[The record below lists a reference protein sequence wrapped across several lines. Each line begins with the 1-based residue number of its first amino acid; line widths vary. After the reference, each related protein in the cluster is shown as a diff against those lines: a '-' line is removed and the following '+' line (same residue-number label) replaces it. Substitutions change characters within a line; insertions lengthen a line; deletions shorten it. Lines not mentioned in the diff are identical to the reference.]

1 MNTIVECIKE
11 IKNEIGGY
19 NWRVCFIPA
28 STHHK
33 TACRYQ
39 KLATFIE
46 KETGIA
52 CDYHT
57 ILPKPELITQ
67 HMATGKTN
75 PAEDFLFNK
84 EQIEGKDI
92 ILIGDI
98 ITTGTNFT
106 KTSLKL
112 AEAIQAAGY
121 KVAINAIYN
130 EHDHEAGHLTGKTG
144 NPIEGFGFNASD
156 ITGKKII
163 VIDDI
168 ITRGRTFQMVAEKLE
183 TMGAASVTGLFLA
196 KTFNPDYH
204 PYYDPTDDYEP
215 EDYYDPSDYYE
226 EEETYD
232 NYNGSYAQDVEGWS
246 DQDIDDVFD
255 GDPDAY
261 WNID

>member
-1 MNTIVECIKE
+1 MNNYQYLKE
-11 IKNEIGGY
+11 YLPVRYQANAQQLADRQTCYNFKDGYLNDEVKSGFLNKIQEITNGEKTG
-19 NWRVCFIPA
+19 WAICFIPA
-28 STHHK
+28 STKSK
-33 TACRYQ
+33 TQTRY
-39 KLATFIE
+39 K
-46 KETGIA
+46 
-52 CDYHT
+52 
-57 ILPKPELITQ
+57 
-67 HMATGKTN
+67 
-75 PAEDFLFNK
+75 
-84 EQIEGKDI
+84 
-92 ILIGDI
+92 
-98 ITTGTNFT
+98 
-106 KTSLKL
+106 KL

-156 ITGKKII
+156 IAGKKLI

-183 TMGAASVTGLFLA
+183 TMGAANVTGLFLA

>member
-1 MNTIVECIKE
+1 MYNYHYLKDYLPVRYQANAQQLADRQTCYNFKDGYLNDEVKSGFLNKIQE
-11 IKNEIGGY
+11 ITNGEKTGWDIS
-19 NWRVCFIPA
+19 FIPA
-28 STHHK
+28 STKSK
-33 TACRYQ
+33 TQVRY
-39 KLATFIE
+39 K
-46 KETGIA
+46 
-52 CDYHT
+52 
-57 ILPKPELITQ
+57 
-67 HMATGKTN
+67 
-75 PAEDFLFNK
+75 
-84 EQIEGKDI
+84 
-92 ILIGDI
+92 
-98 ITTGTNFT
+98 
-106 KTSLKL
+106 KL

-144 NPIEGFGFNASD
+144 NPIEGFGFNTSD
-156 ITGKKII
+156 IAGKKII

-196 KTFNPDYH
+196 KTINPDYH
-204 PYYDPTDDYEP
+204 PHYNPMIDYDPEDDYNP
-215 EDYYDPSDYYE
+215 EDYYE
-226 EEETYD
+226 EEDDYDPADYYEEEKTYD

>member
-1 MNTIVECIKE
+1 MNYEYRYLMEYLPKRYSATMKQENDREAIYDFKNGYCSLSLMNTIVECIKE
-11 IKNEIGGY
+11 IKNETGGNY
-19 NWRVCFIPA
+19 WSICFIPA
-28 STHHK
+28 STKSK
-33 TACRYQ
+33 TQTRY
-39 KLATFIE
+39 K
-46 KETGIA
+46 
-52 CDYHT
+52 
-57 ILPKPELITQ
+57 
-67 HMATGKTN
+67 
-75 PAEDFLFNK
+75 
-84 EQIEGKDI
+84 
-92 ILIGDI
+92 
-98 ITTGTNFT
+98 
-106 KTSLKL
+106 KL

-156 ITGKKII
+156 IAGKKLI

-168 ITRGRTFQMVAEKLE
+168 ITRGRTFQMVAEKLG